1 MRSNFVH
8 ATVSNV
14 SSGLKFHQQ
23 RRRLNQVERDSH
35 RSKLY
40 NDNVRTA
47 TNDDAT
53 SLIFIYFT
61 STQGGESHKRLSA
74 ANRTVTRALLL
85 YNIDLVLINI
95 SIISLVLLNV
105 FNSTSIPIRTVTTKV
120 VLSFCCLSLCPLFSC
135 NQNRWGR
142 KRAIKVNSAFKTG
155 RAI

>member
-1 MRSNFVH
+1 MRSNFVY

-85 YNIDLVLINI
+85 YNIDRLTLVSFRLFCQTY
-95 SIISLVLLNV
+95 LTLRRFQFARLL
-105 FNSTSIPIRTVTTKV
+105 PK
-120 VLSFCCLSLCPLFSC
+120 SFCHSVVCHCVRYSLAKQDRLA
-135 NQNRWGR
+135 Q
-142 KRAIKVNSAFKTG
+142 KRAIEVNSAFMTG
-155 RAI
+155 RVI